1 MTEQAGSS
9 TADLPRVAVPYRVV
23 QPAAMPTGEQIRAAR
38 ALLRWSAAQLARAA
52 GVSWRSVQRAESA
65 VGVPRMHTATL
76 DAIRRALDAEGI
88 EFLQNSNGQGV
99 RLRRR

>member
-1 MTEQAGSS
+1 MTELATSS
-9 TADLPRVAVPYRVV
+9 TVDLAHVAASHRLV
-23 QPAAMPTGEQIRAAR
+23 QPAGMPTGEQIRAAR

-65 VGVPRMHTATL
+65 VGIPRMHTATL
-76 DAIRRALDAEGI
+76 DAIRRALEFEGI

>member
-1 MTEQAGSS
+1 
-9 TADLPRVAVPYRVV
+9 
-23 QPAAMPTGEQIRAAR
+23 MPTGEQIRAAR
-38 ALLRWSAAQLARAA
+38 ALLRWSAVQLARRA

-65 VGVPRMHTATL
+65 VGVPAMHTMTL
-76 DAIRRALDAEGI
+76 NKVREALTAEGI